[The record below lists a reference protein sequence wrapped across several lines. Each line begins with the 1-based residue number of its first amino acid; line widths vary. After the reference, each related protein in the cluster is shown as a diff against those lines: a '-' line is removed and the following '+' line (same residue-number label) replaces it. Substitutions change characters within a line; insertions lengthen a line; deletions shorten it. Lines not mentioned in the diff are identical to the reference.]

1 MTSPGIY
8 RYEAYQIV
16 EESREGYQ
24 YDSSHY
30 TIDVYVK
37 NAADSGLAAEIVI
50 QNEKEEKCESIVF
63 TNRFEAHTGT
73 DQPEGGKGQSAA
85 NPAKTGDNTNIDLW
99 SFLIAVSGM
108 CAVILII
115 YLEILPMIK
124 RRKVSKED

>member
-1 MTSPGIY
+1 M
-8 RYEAYQIV
+8 
-16 EESREGYQ
+16 
-24 YDSSHY
+24 
-30 TIDVYVK
+30 K
-37 NAADSGLAAEIVI
+37 NAADSRLAAEIVI